1 MIYIKG
7 FKFNAPVTFREIE
20 MSQIKQQY
28 YTAGDLS
35 MNPDVANYPSRSDE
49 KIMRQDVK
57 GSILIIN
64 EMIEAAGLENK
75 IENVPLYVANGAF
88 VENVNKHL
96 NRIVNVYKTFD
107 REAADADKIK
117 KIYRASPPLVAL
129 ETLTNSTM
137 SFIAQYTGI
146 KGNNATFGN
155 TSISALHAL
164 QEAEIALQNTSLAIV
179 NSSNCGG
186 DYSYL
191 TNSSVVGY
199 EDQWKESTGVACLL
213 LGNNQD
219 EDGKSLAKITVLK
232 NSFKVPNIESKE
244 LDRNWSELLV
254 DDKADVLIN
263 SGAYSKTAYELDKA
277 YCEKLNPNTFSSFK
291 EYGNMGPSNIFF
303 GIIKAVKLIEEGCQI
318 VDVLDRDVFGR
329 ESVIRVEKC

>member
-1 MIYIKG
+1 MNLFIKG
-7 FKFNAPVTFREIE
+7 YKFNAPVTFQHRE
-20 MSQIKQQY
+20 MSQIKNQSY
-28 YTAGDLS
+28 KAGA
-35 MNPDVANYPSRSDE
+35 MNINPNVSNYPIRSDE

-64 EMIEAAGLENK
+64 EMIESLELKNV
-75 IENVPLYVANGAF
+75 ENIPLYVANGAF
-88 VENVNKHL
+88 VENTEKHL
-96 NRIVNVYKTFD
+96 NRIVNVYKSISED
-107 REAADADKIK
+107 ASEAEKTR

-155 TSISALHAL
+155 TSIAALHTL
-164 QEAEIALQNTSLAIV
+164 QEAKVALLNSSLAIV

-191 TNSSVVGY
+191 TNSSVLGH
-199 EDQWKESTGVACLL
+199 DNNWKESTGVACLL
-213 LGNNQD
+213 LGSEQNKNG
-219 EDGKSLAKITVLK
+219 ESLAKITGLR
-232 NSFKVPNIESKE
+232 NSFKVPNIETNE
-244 LDRNWSELLV
+244 IERGWDQLII
-254 DDKADVLIN
+254 DDKADAIIC
-263 SGAYSKTAYELDKA
+263 SGAYSENVNKLDES
-277 YCEKLNPNTFSSFK
+277 YCKDLNTNVYSFFNSH
-291 EYGNMGPSNIFF
+291 GNMGPSNVFF
-303 GIIKAVKLIEEGCQI
+303 GIIKAVNIIEKGNQV

>member
-1 MIYIKG
+1 MDMYIKG
-7 FKFNAPVTFREIE
+7 YKFNEPVAFRKQS
-20 MSQIKQQY
+20 MSRMKKQSY
-28 YTAGDLS
+28 VAGDLII
-35 MNPDVANYPSRSDE
+35 NPDVPNYPSRSDE

-64 EMIEAAGLENK
+64 ELIESLALKNFENL
-75 IENVPLYVANGAF
+75 PLYVANGAF
-88 VENVNKHL
+88 VENIEKHL
-96 NRIVNVYKTFD
+96 NRIVTVFRSVEKD
-107 REAADADKIK
+107 ASEADKIRK
-117 KIYRASPPLVAL
+117 VYRAVPPLLAL

-164 QEAEIALQNTSLAIV
+164 QEARIALLNSSLAVV

-191 TNSSVVGY
+191 TNSSVLGHVN
-199 EDQWKESTGVACLL
+199 EWKESTGVACLL
-213 LGNNQD
+213 LGNAD
-219 EDGKSLAKITVLK
+219 SYEETSLAKITELR
-232 NSFKVPNIESKE
+232 NSFKVPHLETKGIE
-244 LDRNWSELLV
+244 RNWSEILI
-254 DDKADVLIN
+254 DKNADAIIC
-263 SGAYSKTAYELDKA
+263 SGAYSESENKA
-277 YCEKLNPNTFSSFK
+277 DEFYCKKFNDNVFSYFNSL
-291 EYGNMGPSNIFF
+291 GNMGPSNVFF
-303 GIIKAVKLIEEGCQI
+303 GVIKAVNLIEQECEI